1 MRRSLKS
8 HIAFT
13 TIILNINSSKNV
25 HTWNKRRTNF
35 PRKFAKLKV
44 VAVPAL
50 KQGTL
55 VIMTKMSK
63 RDGEEKISKTSW
75 HLFQVRCLAAWPE
88 TDGELLL
95 LEHQRLHGRHRRHGA
110 TPRGA
115 LQRHPSFLR
124 VNQRLIFLEVPIF

>member
-13 TIILNINSSKNV
+13 TIILNINASKNV

-35 PRKFAKLKV
+35 PRKFAKSKV

-63 RDGEEKISKTSW
+63 RDGEGKKKLKILAPPSS
-75 HLFQVRCLAAWPE
+75 QVPGSLARNRW
-88 TDGELLL
+88 
-95 LEHQRLHGRHRRHGA
+95 
-110 TPRGA
+110 
-115 LQRHPSFLR
+115 
-124 VNQRLIFLEVPIF
+124 